1 MGYRNQKGVLFMY
14 NLSNYKMIDLHSH
27 SSLSDGV
34 LSPEELIELA
44 IKSGLKVLAITDHNC
59 INKDLPYLQNKYQ
72 DRIVLPS
79 GCEFSCGYKTVKGRL
94 IQIHLGA
101 ILFDIDNPEIQHII
115 EYNNLAMIPYIE
127 RILGKLKN
135 CGIELGSYDELLS
148 ASHSIS
154 VGRRH
159 IAVEMVNQKI
169 VKDTDEAFNRFL
181 SEGKPAYVSN
191 ATNYADLSDI
201 VHAVVKSN
209 GIIGINHLLKYNLS
223 LAEIDGLLKEFKQL
237 AGNQGALE
245 VYYSAYNDEQQFFLH
260 KLAQSYGLLESC
272 GSDYHGH
279 NDSKIKDLGD
289 FPYEIYDKIVRASI
303 GLPFS

>member
-1 MGYRNQKGVLFMY
+1 MY
-14 NLSNYKMIDLHSH
+14 DKNYKMIDLHSH
-27 SSLSDGV
+27 SNLSDGA

-59 INKDLPYLQNKYQ
+59 INKNLPYLQNIYREK
-72 DRIVLPS
+72 ISLPS
-79 GCEFSCGYKTVKGRL
+79 GCEFSCGYRTVQGRL
-94 IQIHLGA
+94 IQIHLGG
-101 ILFDIDNPEIQHII
+101 IGFGIEDPDIIRII
-115 EYNNLAMIPYIE
+115 EYNNLAMQPYMESILE
-127 RILGKLKN
+127 RLKN
-135 CGIELGSYDELLS
+135 CGIDLCSYDELMCR
-148 ASHSIS
+148 SHSIS

-191 ATNYADLSDI
+191 ATNYASLSDI
-201 VHAVVKSN
+201 VHAVVNSN
-209 GIIGINHLLKYNLS
+209 GIISINHLLKYDLS
-223 LAEIDGLLKEFKQL
+223 YAEIDGLLSEFKQL
-237 AGNQGALE
+237 AGSQGALE

-279 NDSKIKDLGD
+279 KDSTIKDLGY
-289 FPYEIYDKIVRASI
+289 FPYEIYDKMVRAARPSV
-303 GLPFS
+303 